1 MSNARIKQQENGGWD
16 AAIQDARKHIE
27 RLRTVIVVC
36 EEKKAAG
43 EPWPGEEQFNR
54 QQKEHQRSV

>member
-1 MSNARIKQQENGGWD
+1 MTRAKVDQPASKWD
-16 AAIQDARKHIE
+16 EAITDARKHIE

-43 EPWPGEEQFNR
+43 EPWPGEEQFKSPTKGAST
-54 QQKEHQRSV
+54 Q